1 MDKPPNIELQ
11 TMPTA
16 QRTNLRAFQIANW
29 LPHYNKSWLRWD
41 VIAGITLASFVLPE
55 SMAYAR
61 LAGLPPEAGIY
72 CCLAASLAFALFTTS
87 KQVAVGPTSSLSL
100 LVGATLGVMSGG
112 NPVKWL
118 AMASVSALMVAFIY
132 LVAYLVKLSSLV
144 SFISETIL
152 LGFKAGAALSIAST
166 QLPHLFGVHGS
177 GSNFFQ
183 RITYLGL
190 HIGESNAYVL
200 LFGLVA
206 FLLLLAGDY
215 FLPGRPTSL
224 FVVAAAIII
233 MSVSHLQQWGITT
246 VGHIPKGLPHIS
258 IPALSFSD
266 VSELLGLAFACFV
279 LGYIETISAART
291 LAIKHNEEV
300 NARQELLSLAAANAA
315 SSLAGGYTVSGGL
328 SQSTVNDKS
337 GARSPISLLVCF
349 IVLGLMLLFLTGLLE
364 NLPEVVLASIVLHA
378 ILGLF
383 KVKELKRI
391 LFLSKKEFLVAMI
404 ALVGVLLF
412 GILKGVMIAAIM
424 SIILMIQQVAK
435 PHVAKLGRIGTSDRY
450 SDIERHPN
458 NMLIPGIL
466 ILRIEAS
473 VLYFNC
479 DYLRD
484 VVMARLANETL
495 KPRLVVIDLSASPMV
510 DVGGSK
516 MLLQLSN
523 TLLEQG
529 ISLRFVEALAS
540 VRDILRKQGLEN
552 VTGHISRSTTIEDE
566 VKAFEMGQFK

>member
-41 VIAGITLASFVLPE
+41 LIAGITLASFVLPE

-112 NPVKWL
+112 DPVKWL

-224 FVVAAAIII
+224 FVVAATIII
-233 MSVSHLQQWGITT
+233 LSVSHLQQWGITT